1 MSTTSTPYGARPI
14 GTLGGGGSWNSKV
27 RHIPIASGYGTAI
40 FYGDFVKGVAAG
52 GVELDTGTTTLTPCG
67 IFLGCFYT
75 EPTTKVPTFNK
86 QWPASLAAS
95 DAVAYVL
102 DDPFVVFTMQG
113 DGTLAA
119 TARLGN
125 VGVTQ
130 TAGSTSIG
138 MSKNDIDVSDLAT
151 TNTLPLKIIGFTDG
165 PLDSVGD
172 TYTDTLCMFNV
183 GHQYLNTTGV

>member
-1 MSTTSTPYGARPI
+1 MSASATPYGVRPI
-14 GTLGGGGSWNSKV
+14 GSLSASGSWAATI
-27 RHIPIASGYGTAI
+27 RHVPIANAYNTAI
-40 FYGDFVKGVAAG
+40 FFGDFVKGVAAG

-86 QWPASLAAS
+86 QWPASLAAT

-102 DDPFVVFTMQG
+102 DDPHVVFTMQG
-113 DGTLAA
+113 DATLAA
-119 TARLGN
+119 TARLAN
-125 VGVTQ
+125 VGVVQ
-130 TAGSTSIG
+130 TAGDTDIG
-138 MSKNDIDVSDLAT
+138 MSKNAIDSSDEAT
-151 TNTLPLKIIGFTDG
+151 TNTLPLKILGFTDG

-172 TYTDTLCMFNV
+172 SFTDAICMFNV